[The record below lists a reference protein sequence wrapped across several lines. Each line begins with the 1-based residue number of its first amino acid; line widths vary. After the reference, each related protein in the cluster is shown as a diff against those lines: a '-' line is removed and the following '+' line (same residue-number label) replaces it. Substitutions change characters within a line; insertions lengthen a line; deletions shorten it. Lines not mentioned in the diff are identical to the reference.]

1 MLTCAPKT
9 HFKKINV
16 ETIYSTCGVFNSLNI
31 KFFIL
36 LNTIFLFLSTLTCV
50 IRTQINMTLSYEGNP
65 FPLLLQNP
73 RVIKHESKTER
84 KQ

>member
-1 MLTCAPKT
+1 VLLKT

-31 KFFIL
+31 KFFVS
-36 LNTIFLFLSTLTCV
+36 LNTIFLFLSILICV
-50 IRTQINMTLSYEGNP
+50 IRAQINMILSHESNP